1 MRITRRKRC
10 ELWERRPLWETR
22 EYLPLKKI
30 SQLVVSSHPLEHE
43 RAVHE
48 AIRHNLHEAHQHTSP
63 RHVVAKG
70 ADAQQLS
77 PPAHRAAPP
86 LPPQQEASD
95 AADKGETAPGSEGSA
110 DVVARGYSLKLRT
123 PNGWVDDPYQA
134 SPGGASDAAAPAASS
149 DTPRRLSHERQ
160 RGEVTTDRSAAAA
173 AAPAAARGQH
183 WRAYRALARMASAR
197 NTRNLSA
204 HPKLLSL
211 RQLEARRRLRA
222 ATQPG

>member
-86 LPPQQEASD
+86 LPPRKEASD
-95 AADKGETAPGSEGSA
+95 A
-110 DVVARGYSLKLRT
+110 
-123 PNGWVDDPYQA
+123 
-134 SPGGASDAAAPAASS
+134 
-149 DTPRRLSHERQ
+149 
-160 RGEVTTDRSAAAA
+160 
-173 AAPAAARGQH
+173 
-183 WRAYRALARMASAR
+183 
-197 NTRNLSA
+197 
-204 HPKLLSL
+204 
-211 RQLEARRRLRA
+211 RA
-222 ATQPG
+222 AHEFALKEALV